1 MKQFGSFTLDTSNEC
16 LWRNGLQVCLP
27 PKPFSVLQYLV
38 ENPGRLIT
46 HEELLDALWPETYV
60 QPQVLRTYMLELR
73 KTLGDDAGNPRF
85 IQTLP
90 KRGYRFVAAVED
102 GIETAG
108 SSTPAMAPQA
118 ENSCGMVDR
127 TEDLARLESQARL
140 AAQGQ
145 RQLVFVTGGAG
156 IGKTALADAFI
167 SQASALLSAVVV
179 RGQCVEG
186 LGNKENCY
194 PVLEAL
200 SQLSSST
207 EGARACAIFA
217 TRAPAWLPAAE
228 RPLEPSTAHG
238 SSPAAERTP
247 GDLCGALE
255 ELAKEKPLI
264 FIFED
269 LQWADESTLDFLSAI
284 ARRRAPAK
292 LMVLATCR
300 PKEGY
305 GEHPLKALQQDLLI
319 HRHCTEIALAPL
331 AKTAVRDLLILKL
344 GQDTLPTGLDSYVY
358 QHSEGIPLF
367 ALALLEHLIAQR
379 ILVRQGP
386 ESRAQW
392 QQRAHFPEIE
402 DGVPEELGQLVEL
415 EIARLGPKKQR
426 VLEAASLMRVA
437 FPAWAVAAALEED
450 LVEIEEACDE
460 LALKS
465 HFVQRAGHDELPD
478 GTRSGFYVF
487 AHGLYRETL
496 YQRQSP
502 ARRAKAHTRIAERL
516 RALFA
521 GREGSV
527 AREMAM
533 HYEAAGDWQRAAGAL
548 GAAARFAEQRQA
560 YSESIQLL
568 EHALT
573 LVENLSE
580 ADRNSLSHEI
590 RRQLTIVHES
600 IETKNRE
607 SGDFEKV

>member
-1 MKQFGSFTLDTSNEC
+1 MKQFGSFTLDSSNEC
-16 LWRNGLQVCLP
+16 LWRNGLQICLP

-46 HEELLDALWPETYV
+46 HDELLDALWPETYV

-73 KTLGDDAGNPRF
+73 KTLGDDAGNPKF

-90 KRGYRFVAAVED
+90 KRGYRFVAP
-102 GIETAG
+102 IEEGTG
-108 SSTPAMAPQA
+108 TGRSSIQA
-118 ENSCGMVDR
+118 AATQSENTYGMVDR
-127 TEDLARLESQARL
+127 TEELTRLVSQARL

-156 IGKTALADAFI
+156 IGKTALVDAFS
-167 SQASALLSAVVV
+167 SQASTLLSAVVV
-179 RGQCVEG
+179 RGQCVEV

-194 PVLEAL
+194 PILEAL
-200 SQLSSST
+200 SQLCSST
-207 EGARACAIFA
+207 DGTRACSILA

-228 RPLEPSTAHG
+228 RRQEPSTA
-238 SSPAAERTP
+238 PERTP
-247 GDLCGALE
+247 GDLCGAVE
-255 ELAKEKPLI
+255 ELAKEMPLI
-264 FIFED
+264 FIIED
-269 LQWADESTLDFLSAI
+269 LQWADDSTLDFLSAV
-284 ARRRAPAK
+284 ARRRAAAK

-319 HRHCTEIALAPL
+319 HGHCTEIALAPL
-331 AKTAVRDLLILKL
+331 AKMAVRDLLILKL
-344 GQDTLPTGLDSYVY
+344 AQDALPTGLEGYIY

-367 ALALLEHLIAQR
+367 VLALLEHLIAQS
-379 ILVRQGP
+379 ILVRKGP
-386 ESRAQW
+386 ELSTHWEQCAL
-392 QQRAHFPEIE
+392 FPEIE
-402 DGVPEELGQLVEL
+402 DGVPKELGQLVEL

-450 LVEIEEACDE
+450 PVEIEEACDE

-502 ARRAKAHTRIAERL
+502 ARRAKAHTRVADRL

-521 GREGSV
+521 GREGNV

-533 HYEAAGDWQRAAGAL
+533 HYEAAGDWQRAADAL
-548 GAAARFAEQRQA
+548 GTAARFAEQRQA

-568 EHALT
+568 EHALA
-573 LVENLSE
+573 LAENLSE
-580 ADRNSLSHEI
+580 IDHNSVSQEI
-590 RRQLTIVHES
+590 RGQLSIVRDA

-607 SGDFEKV
+607 NKDFEKV